1 MRPLAAAWARQNGR
15 PTVATLQR
23 RTGTV
28 WTGILAAAGGEPN
41 AAKVKNR
48 SRAEVGEYVTRF
60 LAAHPTAAT
69 VEYARGAPQ
78 HGAPSLSTVTGRFA
92 PGAAR
97 WRRAG
102 EEGRR
107 EVRPPAVSP
116 RGR

>member
-69 VEYARGAPQ
+69 VEYARGGAPR
-78 HGAPSLSTVTGRFA
+78 HGAPSLTTVIGRFGTWS
-92 PGAAR
+92 GAVEACR
-97 WRRAG
+97 
-102 EEGRR
+102 
-107 EVRPPAVSP
+107 
-116 RGR
+116 

>member
-48 SRAEVGEYVTRF
+48 IRAEVGEYVTRF

-69 VEYARGAPQ
+69 VEYARGAPR
-78 HGAPSLSTVTGRFA
+78 HGAPSLTTVIGRFGTWS
-92 PGAAR
+92 GAVEACR
-97 WRRAG
+97 
-102 EEGRR
+102 
-107 EVRPPAVSP
+107 
-116 RGR
+116 